1 MNFKIDSIRLLQ
13 FSVTLY
19 WKLLFGIVYWKFY
32 AILELMI
39 RDIVG
44 KDIVENTCIK
54 TAENILWII
63 NVFDYI

>member
-1 MNFKIDSIRLLQ
+1 MGFKIDSIRLLQ

-19 WKLLFGIVYWKFY
+19 WKLLLGIVYWKFY
-32 AILELMI
+32 ALELMI

-44 KDIVENTCIK
+44 KDIENTYVK
-54 TAENILWII
+54 TPENILWII